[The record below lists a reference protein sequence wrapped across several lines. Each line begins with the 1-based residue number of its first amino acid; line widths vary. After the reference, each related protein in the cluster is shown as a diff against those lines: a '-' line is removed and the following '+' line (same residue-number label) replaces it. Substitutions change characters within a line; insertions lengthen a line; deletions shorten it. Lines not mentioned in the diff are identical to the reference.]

1 MDPILD
7 FLNQPIILT
16 LVTLTIGSYLLN
28 LVADRRSRRNLQED
42 KAIDF
47 LTEAGNIFN
56 QASVAVF
63 GKLRNNSLDLDDSIE
78 QALVKLYTYRMKV
91 EVGSRAYLQSEAF
104 YKDYFRLMDDYT
116 FVVLVMK
123 QLTEQRV
130 SSEEVVPRIQERR
143 GKLLDSWPLEGE
155 NIVPDENTLIAELI
169 LLMELILHRM
179 TNLLTRYLRTI
190 MG

>member
-1 MDPILD
+1 MDPILE

-42 KAIDF
+42 KAIEF

-63 GKLRNNSLDLDDSIE
+63 GKLRTNSIHVDDSIE
-78 QALVKLYTYRMKV
+78 QALVKLYTYRMNV
-91 EVGSRAYLQSEAF
+91 EVGSRAYLQSDAF

-116 FVVLVMK
+116 FVVLMMK
-123 QLTEQRV
+123 QLHEQQV
-130 SSEEVVPRIQERR
+130 SSEEAVLLIQKHR

-155 NIVPDENTLIAELI
+155 ITVPDGDTLIAELI

-179 TNLLTRYLRTI
+179 TDLLTSHLKAV
-190 MG
+190 MD